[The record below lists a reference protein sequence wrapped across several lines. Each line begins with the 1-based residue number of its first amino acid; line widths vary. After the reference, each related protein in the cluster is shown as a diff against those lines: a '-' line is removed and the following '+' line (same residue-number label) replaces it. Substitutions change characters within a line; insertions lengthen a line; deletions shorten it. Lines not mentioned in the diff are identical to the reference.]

1 MHMDNVNILEVYE
14 SVADITKQ
22 MVDAARTGDW
32 DRLAVLESH
41 CSTQVATLKQHD
53 ASIALTGAHR
63 DKKVAIIRKILA
75 DDKEIRA
82 ITEPW
87 MKQLTAMM
95 QSTGTE
101 RKLSQAYGPN
111 SGG

>member
-1 MHMDNVNILEVYE
+1 MDNVNVLEVYE
-14 SVADITKQ
+14 SIADITNQ

-32 DRLAVLESH
+32 DQLALLESR
-41 CSTQVATLKQHD
+41 CTVQVATLRKHD

-63 DKKVAIIRKILA
+63 EKKVEIIRKILA

-87 MKQLTAMM
+87 MKQLTALMH
-95 QSTGTE
+95 STGTE

>member
-1 MHMDNVNILEVYE
+1 MMENQDILEVYE
-14 SVADITKQ
+14 NVATITTQ
-22 MVDAARTGDW
+22 MLAAARTGDW
-32 DRLAVLESH
+32 EQLAMLESR
-41 CSTQVATLKQHD
+41 CSNQVATLKKHD
-53 ASIALTGAHR
+53 ATIALQGANR
-63 DKKVAIIRKILA
+63 DKKVEIIRKILA

>member
-1 MHMDNVNILEVYE
+1 MDNLNILEVYE
-14 SVADITKQ
+14 SVADTTRQ

-32 DRLAVLESH
+32 DRLAALESH
-41 CSTQVATLKQHD
+41 CSMQVATLKKHD
-53 ASIALTGAHR
+53 ASITLTGANR
-63 DKKVAIIRKILA
+63 DKKVEIIRKILA
-75 DDKEIRA
+75 DDKEIRT

-87 MKQLTAMM
+87 MKQLTALM

-111 SGG
+111 SGR